1 MGLSTLM
8 AEIICLVGRRETL
21 NGRLCECFYK
31 YIKLY
36 KLNGIILMNEEDT
49 LTVSDSPKTQMIDQ
63 IALSNVRGARKPF
76 IGSRLSI
83 EDFLEV
89 GIA

>member
-36 KLNGIILMNEEDT
+36 NGIILMNEEDT
-49 LTVSDSPKTQMIDQ
+49 LTMSDPPKTQM
-63 IALSNVRGARKPF
+63 KPF
-76 IGSRLSI
+76 QCERSAQTIQWQST
-83 EDFLEV
+83 EY
-89 GIA
+89 

>member
-36 KLNGIILMNEEDT
+36 NGIILMNEEDT
-49 LTVSDSPKTQMIDQ
+49 LTMSDPPKTH
-63 IALSNVRGARKPF
+63 LSNVRGARKPF
-76 IGSRLSI
+76 NGSRPSI
-83 EDFLEV
+83 EDFLQV